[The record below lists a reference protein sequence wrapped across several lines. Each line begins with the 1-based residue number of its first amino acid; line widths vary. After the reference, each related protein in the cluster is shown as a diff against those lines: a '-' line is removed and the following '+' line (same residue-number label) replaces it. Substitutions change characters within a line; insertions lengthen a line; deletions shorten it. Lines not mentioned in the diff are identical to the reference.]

1 MPWRVN
7 QDKQTA
13 LDATDQFVAIFAIA
27 ESVVLSNDSIR
38 VSKGKRSVCE
48 IETSHPVART
58 ALILVSLK
66 IHAPSV
72 VQ

>member
-1 MPWRVN
+1 MPWRVD

-13 LDATDQFVAIFAIA
+13 LDKTDQFVAIFAVA

-38 VSKGKRSVCE
+38 VSKCKCCVCE

-58 ALILVSLK
+58 AFILVQLE
-66 IHAPSV
+66 IHA
-72 VQ
+72 